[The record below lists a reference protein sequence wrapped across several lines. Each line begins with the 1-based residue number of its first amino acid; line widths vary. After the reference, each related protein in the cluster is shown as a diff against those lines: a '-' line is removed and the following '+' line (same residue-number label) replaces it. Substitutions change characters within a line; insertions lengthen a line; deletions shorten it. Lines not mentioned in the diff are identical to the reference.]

1 MLFFLLQST
10 FAQSEDER
18 KNRAV
23 YNRIEFLINT
33 QQADSIYSLA
43 APSFQQAISREDF
56 INTSEKLFSLGKIQ
70 NSELDKF
77 SKGTALYRVSFA
89 STELGLA
96 LAIDSTMKFTGLMF
110 QPIEPKQGPKKEA
123 VISQV
128 ETKNPLDFF
137 VDSLARSYA
146 EQQNAQSLAIAVIHK
161 NKLNSFFY
169 GETAKGNNTLPDGNT
184 LYEIGSV
191 TKTFTASLLADLVN
205 KGTISLDDTI
215 TKFLP
220 DSVAMN
226 PALQKITFKTLANH
240 TSGLPRLADN
250 IDKNPKFNQAD
261 PYAVYDRKALFS
273 FLKHVK
279 PTREPEEEFEY
290 SNIGYGLLGEL
301 ISIISKKP
309 YMQLMKEQL
318 LTPLEMT
325 NTSDKIDPKNK
336 NIAKPYNK
344 NGEEVAYWHFQALTS
359 TGGLKSSLNDLLR
372 YTIAQLTFP
381 ETDIQRAMHLTKQF
395 TYFIPPNTDIGLAW
409 RMNMLDDQIYFH
421 HTGATGGFNAFVGFV
436 PDEKAVVIM
445 LANSELSVGE
455 LGKKLLEKVL
465 TTK

>member
-1 MLFFLLQST
+1 
-10 FAQSEDER
+10 
-18 KNRAV
+18 
-23 YNRIEFLINT
+23 
-33 QQADSIYSLA
+33 
-43 APSFQQAISREDF
+43 
-56 INTSEKLFSLGKIQ
+56 
-70 NSELDKF
+70 
-77 SKGTALYRVSFA
+77 
-89 STELGLA
+89 
-96 LAIDSTMKFTGLMF
+96 
-110 QPIEPKQGPKKEA
+110 
-123 VISQV
+123 
-128 ETKNPLDFF
+128 
-137 VDSLARSYA
+137 
-146 EQQNAQSLAIAVIHK
+146 
-161 NKLNSFFY
+161 
-169 GETAKGNNTLPDGNT
+169 
-184 LYEIGSV
+184 
-191 TKTFTASLLADLVN
+191 
-205 KGTISLDDTI
+205 
-215 TKFLP
+215 
-220 DSVAMN
+220 MN

-240 TSGLPRLADN
+240 TSGLPRLADY

-279 PTREPEEEFEY
+279 PAREPEEEFEY

>member
-1 MLFFLLQST
+1 MMFLLLHT
-10 FAQSEDER
+10 VFAQSEDER

-33 QQADSIYSLA
+33 QQADSIYALA
-43 APSFQQAISREDF
+43 APSFQEAISKEDF
-56 INTSEKLFSLGKIQ
+56 ISTSTKLFSLGKIE
-70 NSELDKF
+70 NSTLEKY
-77 SKGTALYRVSFA
+77 SAGVALYRVSFA
-89 STELGLA
+89 SAEMGLS
-96 LAIDSTMKFTGLMF
+96 LAIDSTMKYTGLMF
-110 QPIEPKQGPKKEA
+110 QPIDAKQGPKKET
-123 VISQV
+123 VIAQV

-161 NKLNSFFY
+161 NKLNKFFY

-191 TKTFTASLLADLVN
+191 TKTITASLLADLVN
-205 KGTISLDDTI
+205 KGSISLDDTI
-215 TKFLP
+215 TRFLP

-250 IDKNPKFNQAD
+250 ADKVAKFNPAD

-279 PTREPEEEFEY
+279 PLRAPEEEFEY
-290 SNIGYGLLGEL
+290 SNVGYGLLGEL

-309 YMQLMKEQL
+309 YMQLLKEQML
-318 LTPLEMT
+318 VPLEMS
-325 NTSDKIDPKNK
+325 NTTDKIDLKNK

-344 NGEEVAYWHFQALTS
+344 NGEEVPHWNFQALVGA
-359 TGGLKSSLNDLLR
+359 GGLKSSLDDLLR

-409 RMNMLDDQIYFH
+409 RMNMIDDQIYFH
-421 HTGATGGFNAFVGFV
+421 HTGATGGYNSFVGFV

-445 LANSELSVGE
+445 LANSELSVGDI
-455 LGKKLLEKVL
+455 GKKLLEKVL